1 MVHLILSNYHIVVTS
16 TFGYFQM
23 CIYANHHKTLSS
35 TPPDDFA
42 LDVVVVMVY
51 RDLINFLTN
60 GASNFGLSSVG
71 SFGPMI

>member
-1 MVHLILSNYHIVVTS
+1 
-16 TFGYFQM
+16 M

-42 LDVVVVMVY
+42 LDVVVVVVY